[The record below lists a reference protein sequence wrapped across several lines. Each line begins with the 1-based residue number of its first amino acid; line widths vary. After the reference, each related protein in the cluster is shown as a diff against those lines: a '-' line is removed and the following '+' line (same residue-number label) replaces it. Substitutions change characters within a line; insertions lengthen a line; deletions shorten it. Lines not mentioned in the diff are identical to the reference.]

1 MRFQDCLKFS
11 RSKIFQRTI
20 CQPSE
25 EQMKHLLVD
34 YKLVFD
40 LKLRPNFC
48 DFMQTSDP
56 VGAIVLE
63 RCQVLKDSPTQK
75 KHGFTIGKL
84 FLPL

>member
-1 MRFQDCLKFS
+1 
-11 RSKIFQRTI
+11 
-20 CQPSE
+20 
-25 EQMKHLLVD
+25 MKHLLVD

-84 FLPL
+84 FLPLYVRQGMKLCIFTQSFGV